1 MSLKALIFDVDGTLA
16 NTEQAGHLCAFNEAF
31 KQLNMDWHWDNK
43 IYSDLLQVTGG
54 KERIAHYISHHNP
67 QMKEPLSKIDIAK
80 IHQLK
85 TDIFAGYVEQGRIS
99 IRTGIKRLVNEAT
112 EYGLRLAIATT
123 TSFQNVEAILAGGDM
138 SSKFEV
144 IGAGDVVENKKP
156 AGDIYQYVLDELG
169 LSASECI
176 VFEDSPIGFTS
187 ASSVGLKTVVTLSE
201 YTKPFAFEGALVVV
215 NHLGEKD
222 LDFEIVSGK
231 ATNHSYVNVEY
242 LKELHEQN
250 R

>member
-16 NTEQAGHLCAFNEAF
+16 TTEGDGHLRAFNEAF
-31 KQLNMDWHWDNK
+31 ELLNLGWYWDNAT
-43 IYSDLLQVTGG
+43 YSDLLHITGG
-54 KERIAHYISHHNP
+54 KERIAHYINHHSSV
-67 QMKEPLSKIDIAK
+67 KGGISKIDIAK

-85 TDIFAGYVEQGRIS
+85 TDIFVGYVAEGCIT
-99 IRTGIKRLVNEAT
+99 IRVGVERLVNEAT
-112 EYGLRLAIATT
+112 ECGLRLAIATT
-123 TSFQNVEAILAGGDM
+123 TSLQNVKAILSGSSI

-144 IGAGDVVENKKP
+144 IGAGDVVKNKKP
-156 AGDIYQYVLDELG
+156 AGDIYQFVLDELR

-176 VFEDSPIGFTS
+176 VFEDSGVGFAS

-201 YTKPFAFEGALVVV
+201 YTKNTVFDGALVVV
-215 NHLGEKD
+215 DHLGEKD
-222 LDFEIVSGK
+222 EPFEIICGNPSV
-231 ATNHSYVNVEY
+231 HSYVNVEY